1 MRGKLGLLFVGAV
14 LCAQPPADFEASVR
28 AAMAPSIA
36 QQRAAIQK
44 QVASVS
50 PPAVARDVQWGDASF
65 FTAPT
70 LALRESSAEC
80 DPLPEEELNSLI
92 LDAAQQTGVDANFVR
107 AVIEQESGGRPCA
120 LSAKGAQGLMQLM
133 PDTAEQF
140 DVEDAFDPKQN
151 VDAGAR
157 LLKSLLARYN
167 NDPTLALGAYNA
179 GPARVDQ
186 QGGAPQLPE
195 TMDYVTAILDKLHL
209 LPGANAATQSG
220 SLGTKNSGWQIAPT
234 YLKDF

>member
-1 MRGKLGLLFVGAV
+1 MHGKLALLFAGAV
-14 LCAQPPADFEASVR
+14 LYAQPPSDFEASVR

-50 PPAVARDVQWGDASF
+50 PPAVGRDAQWGDASF
-65 FTAPT
+65 FTAPISAVT
-70 LALRESSAEC
+70 ESSADC
-80 DPLPEEELNSLI
+80 DPLPEDQLSSLI
-92 LDAAQQTGVDANFVR
+92 QDAAQQTGVDAKLVR

-151 VDAGAR
+151 VEAGAR
-157 LLKSLLARYN
+157 LLKSLLGRYN

-179 GPARVDQ
+179 GPTRVDQ
-186 QGGAPQLPE
+186 QGGVPQIPE

-209 LPGANAATQSG
+209 LPAANAAAQSG
-220 SLGTKNSGWQIAPT
+220 SPGMKNSGWQIAPT